1 MDIAAAKTFL
11 EIVSTGSF
19 VNAASNLHITQTAVG
34 ARMRVLEEE
43 LGQQLFTR
51 TKAGV
56 TLTPA
61 GERFMRF
68 AMGFVQMWE
77 RARRTV
83 SVPDAQI
90 ARITLGAE
98 LIVSNPLI
106 QNWLQWMRNAHPEFA
121 LAAYIDNP
129 DSLVERV
136 QAGTLD
142 LAVLY
147 GMARHPNLV
156 TELLVEEKLVLVET
170 TGHER
175 TMGMEDYVAI
185 DWGRD
190 FTAAY
195 QAAFPDRTSPSVTV
209 NYGPVALAYL
219 LAVGGTAYLRMMVAR
234 PLLESGRV
242 RLVGDAPQFPY
253 SIHAVYSSA
262 ADEEMVRVIR
272 QGLRTSMGWS
282 SISREA

>member
-1 MDIAAAKTFL
+1 MDVAAAKTFL
-11 EIVSTGSF
+11 EIVNTGSF
-19 VNAASNLHITQTAVG
+19 VSAASNLHITQTAVS

-43 LGQQLFTR
+43 LSQQLFNR
-51 TKAGV
+51 TKTGV

-61 GERFMRF
+61 GERFTRF
-68 AMGFVQMWE
+68 ARGFVQMWE

-83 SVPDAQI
+83 GLPQAHTSTI
-90 ARITLGAE
+90 SLGAE

-106 QNWLQWMRNAHPEFA
+106 QNWLQWMRNAHPEFG

-129 DSLVERV
+129 DSLVDRV

-147 GMARHPNLV
+147 GLPRHASLV
-156 TELLVEEKLVLVET
+156 TELLVEEKLILVET
-170 TGHER
+170 TGHDR
-175 TMGMEDYVAI
+175 TMGIEDYVAI

-190 FTAAY
+190 FVGAY
-195 QAAFPDRTSPSVTV
+195 QAAFPDNPAPSVTV

-219 LAVGGTAYLRMMVAR
+219 LSVGGRAYLRMLVAR

-242 RLVGDAPQFPY
+242 RLVPDAPQFPY
-253 SIHAVYSSA
+253 SIHAIYSNA
-262 ADEEMVRVIR
+262 ADEDILRVIR
-272 QGLRTSMGWS
+272 QGVRTSMGWPS
-282 SISREA
+282 FGSDV